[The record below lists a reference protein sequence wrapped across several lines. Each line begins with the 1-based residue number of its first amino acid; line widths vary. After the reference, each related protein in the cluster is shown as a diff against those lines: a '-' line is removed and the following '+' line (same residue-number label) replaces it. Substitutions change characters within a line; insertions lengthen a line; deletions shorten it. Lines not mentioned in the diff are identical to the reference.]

1 MYVEQLQFSSGQW
14 AESTAPQADPASIQ
28 LVLAFGDR
36 ALLQQ
41 PAPSSFL
48 RARYPR
54 ASIVSC
60 SSGGDVFG
68 QHAVDDGIV
77 ATAVGFAHAK
87 VQAVSERLPHAE
99 ASERTGVSLALR
111 LNKKGLRHVLV
122 FAEGLR
128 VNGSALA
135 TGLAS
140 GLPSGVSVTGGLAA
154 DGEHFAHTAVGLD
167 GPATEGMAVAV
178 GLYGDAL
185 EIGIGSYG
193 GWQAFGPER
202 TITRSRGN
210 ELLELD
216 GRPAL
221 DLYKE
226 LLGPLGYA
234 LPASGLL
241 FPLKVRES
249 TDQQG
254 VIRTILGVDEGARSV
269 TFAGDVPEG
278 WSARLVRTDLDTLI
292 HAAGRAADRSVLTD
306 ASGRPSLVLAV
317 SCIGRKLLLQ
327 RRVGE
332 ELALVSQRLG
342 ASTPMAGFYS
352 YGELAPSEHG
362 APCEL
367 HNQTMTLTTL
377 RERA

>member
-1 MYVEQLQFSSGQW
+1 MHVEQLQFASGKW
-14 AESTAPQADPASIQ
+14 AEPAGPKADPASIQ
-28 LVLAFGDR
+28 LVLAFGHR
-36 ALLQQ
+36 ALLEDA
-41 PAPSSFL
+41 APSSYL

-54 ASIVSC
+54 AAIVSC
-60 SSGGDVFG
+60 SSGGDVIG
-68 QHAVDDGIV
+68 THNVDGGII
-77 ATAVGFAHAK
+77 ATAVGFAHAQ
-87 VQAVSERLPHAE
+87 VQAVAEPLPHAE
-99 ASERTGVSLALR
+99 ASERAGVALSHR
-111 LNKKGLRHVLV
+111 LRKEGLRHVLV

-135 TGLAS
+135 RGLAN
-140 GLPSGVSVTGGLAA
+140 GLPGGVSVTGGLAA
-154 DGEHFAHTAVGLD
+154 DGERFAHTAVGLD

-193 GWQAFGPER
+193 GWEAFGPER
-202 TITRSRGN
+202 IITRSRGN
-210 ELLELD
+210 ELLELA

-249 TDQQG
+249 TEQQG

-278 WSARLVRTDLDTLI
+278 WSARLMRTDLDTLI
-292 HAAGRAADRSVLTD
+292 HAAGRAADRSVMTD
-306 ASGRPSLVLAV
+306 AGGRPSLVLAV

-327 RRVGE
+327 QRVDE
-332 ELALVSQRLG
+332 ELALVGQRFG
-342 ASTPMAGFYS
+342 ASTLMAGFYS
-352 YGELAPSEHG
+352 YGELSPSEHG

>member
-1 MYVEQLQFSSGQW
+1 MHVEQLQFATGKW
-14 AESTAPQADPASIQ
+14 AEAGGGNADPASIQ

-36 ALLQQ
+36 DLLQSA
-41 PAPSSFL
+41 APYSYL
-48 RARYPR
+48 RARYPD
-54 ASIVSC
+54 AAIVSC
-60 SSGGDVFG
+60 SSGGDVLG
-68 QHAVDDGIV
+68 AHVEDGGIV
-77 ATAVGFAHAK
+77 ATAVGFAHAR
-87 VQAVSERLPHAE
+87 VQAVEERLHDSAESERA
-99 ASERTGVSLALR
+99 GIALVHR
-111 LNKKGLRHVLV
+111 LKKDGLRHVLI

-135 TGLAS
+135 RGVA
-140 GLPSGVSVTGGLAA
+140 GALPAGVPVTGGLAA
-154 DGEHFAHTAVGLD
+154 DGEDFGRTAVGLD
-167 GPATEGMAVAV
+167 GTATEGRVVAV
-178 GLYGDAL
+178 GLYGDSL
-185 EIGIGSYG
+185 DIGIGSYG
-193 GWQAFGPER
+193 GWQPFGQER
-202 TITRSRGN
+202 VITRSRGN

-241 FPLKVRES
+241 FPLRVRES
-249 TDQQG
+249 TGRQG
-254 VIRTILGVDEGARSV
+254 VVRTILGVDVAARSV

-278 WSARLVRTDLDTLI
+278 WLARLMRTDLDTLI
-292 HAAGRAADRSVLTD
+292 RAAGSAADRSIMVD
-306 ASGRPSLVLAV
+306 ASGSPSLVLAV

-327 RRVGE
+327 QRVHE
-332 ELALVSQRLG
+332 ELALVGQRFG
-342 ASTPMAGFYS
+342 SSARMAGFYS

-377 RERA
+377 RERP